1 MWLKLLAKD
10 KNIGELL
17 KPTFVNGKWRKPD
30 INGRHKKQLQVYFE
44 KAGVPWIYT
53 QQRPEIHTTSAY
65 NRKPKGNKVY
75 NSYEARISMIRK
87 NLSV

>member
-53 QQRPEIHTTSAY
+53 Q
-65 NRKPKGNKVY
+65 
-75 NSYEARISMIRK
+75 
-87 NLSV
+87 